1 MDSGYGNP
9 AVVTLLLDRGAESDI
24 NAENER
30 GTTPLHYAAYLN
42 SNPEVATLLIQRG
55 ADIHARD
62 NAGKTPCQ
70 LARSRGKFTGHPV
83 QDVLCAPKSLS

>member
-1 MDSGYGNP
+1 MATRRWPPCSW
-9 AVVTLLLDRGAESDI
+9 TGAPKATS
-24 NAENER
+24 
-30 GTTPLHYAAYLN
+30 TPRTRDARRPCITRRISYLN
-42 SNPEVATLLIQRG
+42 SNPEVATLLMQRG